1 MCLRQHGSGAD
12 AHWRSS
18 SHTWLPHRGMKTR
31 TKTSVLPLA
40 TTIALIPIIAALA
53 LARHQGR
60 ELLPWQH
67 VQPALIAQARAQSAA
82 PRFATLFIDMPTQS
96 PQPIARP
103 MPISA
108 TRRWL
113 HADPLPH
120 RAPWLYAGW
129 GAHDALP
136 PHDLVGAFRREQM
149 QQRPQQRFTDCCSAG
164 DESAAREASMIS
176 SPASSATLATSL
188 PHPSLLA
195 SVASASGWLSA
206 SAILAASASTGH
218 DGHLPPPMPPM
229 LRVCPHSSRV
239 PLPICMQAQAA
250 VENVENVGDALSYR
264 PLPDPAR
271 PCAADNRR
279 GTDPLQQEGV
289 LCSSMFAA
297 TDRVLCSSMFAA
309 TDRGSSFLSSM
320 PSSTFAATD
329 RGSSFLSAMDRTL
342 REIFLF
348 SFIFSLSSCGA
359 GTSIPFFILSQL
371 SLALAAPVPNA
382 HQGMDRHLTP
392 RGMWMDHHLL
402 NWLALLVGA
411 MMVATLKRSLA
422 AGTSQPARPRRAAAT
437 AAAQKID
444 DMVARGDV
452 SEHTTADDPFHAIL
466 HQAALE
472 QTQDASTLSSNTR
485 GRARLWRACDQHHSA
500 RSHHWLSR
508 SEP

>member
-1 MCLRQHGSGAD
+1 
-12 AHWRSS
+12 
-18 SHTWLPHRGMKTR
+18 MKTR

-40 TTIALIPIIAALA
+40 TTIALIPIIAAPA

-82 PRFATLFIDMPTQS
+82 PRFATLFIDTPTQS

-103 MPISA
+103 TPISA

-113 HADPLPH
+113 HTDPLPH
-120 RAPWLYAGW
+120 RAPWLNAGW

-136 PHDLVGAFRREQM
+136 PHDLVGAFRHEQM
-149 QQRPQQRFTDCCSAG
+149 QQRPQQRFTDCCRAG

-195 SVASASGWLSA
+195 SAASASGWLFASSGWLSA
-206 SAILAASASTGH
+206 SASLAASASTGH
-218 DGHLPPPMPPM
+218 DGHLPLPMPSM

-239 PLPICMQAQAA
+239 LRPICMQARAA
-250 VENVENVGDALSYR
+250 VGDALSYR
-264 PLPDPAR
+264 PLPDP
-271 PCAADNRR
+271 
-279 GTDPLQQEGV
+279 TQQEGAS
-289 LCSSMFAA
+289 CSSM
-297 TDRVLCSSMFAA
+297 S
-309 TDRGSSFLSSM
+309 
-320 PSSTFAATD
+320 SSTFAATG

-348 SFIFSLSSCGA
+348 SFIFSLSSGGA
-359 GTSIPFFILSQL
+359 GTSIPFFILNL
-371 SLALAAPVPNA
+371 SLARAAPVPNA

-392 RGMWMDHHLL
+392 QGMWMDHHLL

-411 MMVATLKRSLA
+411 MMVATATLKRSLA

-437 AAAQKID
+437 AATQKIN
-444 DMVARGDV
+444 DMVARGHV
-452 SEHTTADDPFHAIL
+452 FEHAAADDSVHAVL
-466 HQAALE
+466 HQAALDSAHAE
-472 QTQDASTLSSNTR
+472 LEPTQDTPIQVAIAVPLADDAEAAGPVIYANWISDPCSHQQQPTGQQPAVRQPPSHATALAKAAFEASQGEGSGSLM
-485 GRARLWRACDQHHSA
+485 
-500 RSHHWLSR
+500 
-508 SEP
+508 